1 LIVIGYLL
9 LGSGREDYHCIFWNL
24 AKSMKNR
31 RPTVDKKA
39 ATSPSPCLSLHLEPA
54 DDKRLNV
61 DAEQFFTL
69 AERWLK
75 SLKAFASD
83 TGQHVKWEIV
93 ELKKASAFVQ
103 VRPVDAQ
110 SRQPLPSL
118 ACGWDKGLRELQ
130 KTGLPPQGFTQ
141 ASLQTLQDFVRSVPT
156 DSTVTLGDG
165 TKKKKPFLVN
175 AETQRRVEEA
185 VAAASSTAPHEY
197 SVRGKL
203 RGRLA
208 VLNSWNPEE
217 RSFRLQVTLAPGKPV
232 NCTYRNE
239 HLVNELGSGF
249 EGVAEVDGL
258 LHYRRA
264 EVWPHRAEVDAI
276 RVLAREQV
284 TSLKD
289 LVGILQLPRGQDSV
303 SYVRSLRDAE

>member
-1 LIVIGYLL
+1 MANKRRTD
-9 LGSGREDYHCIFWNL
+9 GSKA
-24 AKSMKNR
+24 AKS
-31 RPTVDKKA
+31 
-39 ATSPSPCLSLHLEPA
+39 TSTCLSLHVEA
-54 DDKRLNV
+54 SDDNRRNV

-83 TGQHVKWEIV
+83 AGQHVKWEIV

-103 VRPVDAQ
+103 VRPVEAQ
-110 SRQPLPSL
+110 SRKPLPSL
-118 ACGWDKGLRELQ
+118 VRRWDKGLRELQ
-130 KTGLPPQGFTQ
+130 KGGGPPQGFTPG
-141 ASLQTLQDFVRSVPT
+141 SLQTLQDFVRAVPM
-156 DSTVTLGDG
+156 DSKVTLGDG
-165 TKKKKPFLVN
+165 TKNNKPFLVN

-185 VAAASSTAPHEY
+185 IAAASSAAPREY

-208 VLNSWNPEE
+208 VLNSWNPGD

-232 NCTYRNE
+232 NCTYRDE

-258 LHYRRA
+258 LHYRR
-264 EVWPHRAEVDAI
+264 EEIWPHRAEVDTI
-276 RVLAREQV
+276 RVLAREKV
-284 TSLKD
+284 TSLSD
-289 LVGILQLPRGQDSV
+289 LVGLIQLPNGLDSV

>member
-1 LIVIGYLL
+1 M
-9 LGSGREDYHCIFWNL
+9 
-24 AKSMKNR
+24 ANR
-31 RPTVDKKA
+31 RHTDGSKA
-39 ATSPSPCLSLHLEPA
+39 ARSTSPCLSLHVEPA
-54 DDKRLNV
+54 DDNRRNV

-83 TGQHVKWEIV
+83 SGQHVKWEIV

-103 VRPVDAQ
+103 VRPVDAE
-110 SRQPLPSL
+110 SRRPLPSL
-118 ACGWDKGLRELQ
+118 VRGWDKGIREIQ
-130 KTGLPPQGFTQ
+130 KRGLPPQGFTSS
-141 ASLQTLQDFVRSVPT
+141 SLQTLQDFVKAVPT

-165 TKKKKPFLVN
+165 TNRKKKPFLVN
-175 AETQRRVEEA
+175 AEMQRRVEEA
-185 VAAASSTAPHEY
+185 IAAASSDIPHEY

-232 NCTYRNE
+232 NCTYRDE

-258 LHYRRA
+258 LHYRRE

-276 RVLAREQV
+276 RVLAQEQV
-284 TSLKD
+284 TSLRD
-289 LVGILQLPRGQDSV
+289 LVGLLRLPRGQDSV

>member
-1 LIVIGYLL
+1 MPNKT
-9 LGSGREDYHCIFWNL
+9 RTDEKKP
-24 AKSMKNR
+24 AR
-31 RPTVDKKA
+31 RV
-39 ATSPSPCLSLHLEPA
+39 SPSLSLHVEPA
-54 DDKRLNV
+54 DDKRRNV
-61 DAEQFFTL
+61 DAEEFFGL

-93 ELKKASAFVQ
+93 ELKKASALVQ
-103 VRPVDAQ
+103 VRPVEAQ
-110 SRQPLPSL
+110 SQRPVPALIRQ
-118 ACGWDKGLRELQ
+118 WDKGVRELQ
-130 KTGLPPQGFTQ
+130 KTGRPPQGFTT
-141 ASLQTLQDFVRSVPT
+141 ASLQALQDFVRAVPAN
-156 DSTVTLGDG
+156 STVTLGDG
-165 TKKKKPFLVN
+165 TKKKPFLVT
-175 AETQRRVEEA
+175 AETQRRVEQA
-185 VAAASSTAPHEY
+185 VAAASSTVPREY

-208 VLNSWNPEE
+208 VLNSWNPDE

-232 NCTYRNE
+232 TCTYRDE

-249 EGVAEVDGL
+249 EGVTEVDGL
-258 LHYRRA
+258 LHYRRE

-289 LVGILQLPRGQDSV
+289 LVGLLHLPGGQDSV

>member
-1 LIVIGYLL
+1 MPNKTRTDEKKPV
-9 LGSGREDYHCIFWNL
+9 
-24 AKSMKNR
+24 R
-31 RPTVDKKA
+31 RV
-39 ATSPSPCLSLHLEPA
+39 SPSLSLHVEPA
-54 DDKRLNV
+54 DDKRRNV
-61 DAEQFFTL
+61 DAEEFFGL

-93 ELKKASAFVQ
+93 ELKKASALVQ
-103 VRPVDAQ
+103 VRPVEAQ
-110 SRQPLPSL
+110 SQRPIPALIRQ
-118 ACGWDKGLRELQ
+118 WDKGVRELQ
-130 KTGLPPQGFTQ
+130 KTGRPPQGFTT
-141 ASLQTLQDFVRSVPT
+141 ASLQALQDFVRAVPAN
-156 DSTVTLGDG
+156 STVTLGDG
-165 TKKKKPFLVN
+165 TKKKPFLVT
-175 AETQRRVEEA
+175 AETQRRVEQA
-185 VAAASSTAPHEY
+185 VAAASSTVPREY

-208 VLNSWNPEE
+208 VLNSWNPDE

-232 NCTYRNE
+232 NCTYRDE

-249 EGVAEVDGL
+249 EGVTEVDGL
-258 LHYRRA
+258 LHYRRE

-289 LVGILQLPRGQDSV
+289 LVGLLQLPGGQDSV